1 MIYSLGC
8 IPLITN
14 PTRITETSSS
24 IIDHLY
30 TNNIFHK
37 TDSFVILPILH
48 NLTDHLPI
56 LASSYFKTIDK
67 KSNSGYFRDTKDFQV
82 DNFVEDLYKNIAS
95 INLSD
100 ALSVNDYFA
109 DFISQFSTTLEIH
122 APMHK
127 FTRKE
132 TKLQTKP
139 WLSKEILTSIR
150 YRNKLY
156 RQCLNEQKPSL
167 WEKYKK
173 YRNKVTRMKEQ
184 AKKIHFQN
192 VISKNKQ
199 NTAKLSKTINDL
211 LHHKNKKSN

>member
-1 MIYSLGC
+1 M
-8 IPLITN
+8 
-14 PTRITETSSS
+14 
-24 IIDHLY
+24 
-30 TNNIFHK
+30 
-37 TDSFVILPILH
+37 
-48 NLTDHLPI
+48 
-56 LASSYFKTIDK
+56 TISQK
-67 KSNSGYFRDTKDFQV
+67 IFQV
-82 DNFVEDLYKNIAS
+82 KENI
-95 INLSD
+95 
-100 ALSVNDYFA
+100 A

-122 APMHK
+122 APMCK

-132 TKLQTKP
+132 KKLQTKP

-199 NTAKLSKTINDL
+199 NTAKLWKTINDL
-211 LHHKNKKSN
+211 LHHKNKKSNRMPQKMCINGIDSEDPKLISNTFNDYFINVGKTLKAVNHSANSSGLQ